1 MHTQSRVVGGFSGA
15 AQGGVRAHGDR
26 CWADTRARRA
36 WRLDAL
42 RRTMRRGSARAGPP
56 QGTWDEV
63 CSPKMQWRS
72 LLALADLFVI
82 NRPHTHTRHKRRAS
96 PRSAPRAPTDGAPG
110 VHGKGQLGPIVPAE
124 GAGAIGRAVG
134 RRITATGAE
143 TRFGGMPLAVRAAA
157 GNGLYLQL
165 GQPEALR
172 PIAMSLAASAAHDPA
187 NSWPPGG
194 ARCTGKVAGGWASVF
209 SAGRAARARRNP
221 QSGPRLAS

>member
-56 QGTWDEV
+56 QGTSV
-63 CSPKMQWRS
+63 GQ
-72 LLALADLFVI
+72 A
-82 NRPHTHTRHKRRAS
+82 
-96 PRSAPRAPTDGAPG
+96 RAPPPTHGAPG
-110 VHGKGQLGPIVPAE
+110 VHGKGQPGPIVPAE

-187 NSWPPGG
+187 NSWPPGE